1 MASVSRSESTGG
13 GKGMSSWRLFYY
25 LLPRQEIPPNQ
36 RTPIFL
42 REMTYVP
49 VWQRST
55 QIIKR
60 TPFRLLGLLTVLYV
74 GGLLVVNRSQTASCL
89 TGLYLLLLPLLL
101 FSLSLLLWILPL
113 CVALAPIVVR
123 ERERESWELLCATPY
138 SVEEILLNKMRA
150 ALWSLYYSLGRVGIL
165 QIQVLTMI
173 LLGAGA
179 MQAISLVLDVEAI
192 DIGPIARSLL
202 CGGSL
207 ILVLLLTGI
216 FFLDRAQQLVMMAV
230 AALTMSSLSSSTRAA
245 FTSALI
251 VVFLAWGFDV
261 AAAIGVLALQPAGA
275 TRHLEFGIGTV
286 ITLGP
291 IVGYMIGLKWIDML
305 LVIGMTLIIR
315 EAVIRGLWRLAVR
328 SASWV

>member
-1 MASVSRSESTGG
+1 
-13 GKGMSSWRLFYY
+13 MSSWQLFHY

-60 TPFRLLGLLTVLYV
+60 TPFRLLGLLAILYTA
-74 GGLLVVNRSQTASCL
+74 GLLAVDRSQTASCL
-89 TGLYLLLLPLLL
+89 SGLYLLLLPLLL
-101 FSLSLLLWILPL
+101 LSLSLLLWVLPL
-113 CVALAPIVVR
+113 CIALAPVIVR

-138 SVEEILLNKMRA
+138 SIEEILLNKTRA

-165 QIQVLTMI
+165 QLQVLAMI

-179 MQAISLVLDVEAI
+179 MQAISLVLSKDTVSFGPVEH
-192 DIGPIARSLL
+192 SLL

-207 ILVLLLTGI
+207 ILVLLITGI
-216 FFLDRAQQLVMMAV
+216 FFLDRAQQLIMMVV
-230 AALTMSSLSSSTRAA
+230 AALAMSSLASSTRTA
-245 FTSALI
+245 FTGALI
-251 VVFLAWGFDV
+251 VVSLAWGFDI
-261 AAAIGVLALQPAGA
+261 AFATGVLALQPAGA
-275 TRHLEFGIGTV
+275 VRNLDFGVATV

-291 IVGYMIGLKWIDML
+291 IVGYLIELNWIDML
-305 LVIGMTLIIR
+305 LVIGITLIIR
-315 EAVIRGLWRLAVR
+315 EAVIRGLWHLAVR